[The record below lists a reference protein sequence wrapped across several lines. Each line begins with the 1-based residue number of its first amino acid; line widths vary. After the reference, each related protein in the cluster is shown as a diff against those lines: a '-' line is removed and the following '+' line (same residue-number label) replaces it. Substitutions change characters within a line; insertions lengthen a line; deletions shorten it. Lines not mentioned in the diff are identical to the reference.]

1 MRFTMIRHPLL
12 GLTAALAALSLCV
25 TPAFAGEDDDD
36 ATLHASQGCVHSTH
50 ARVAVSGGDIAS
62 VTFYLDGRR
71 LRTLTEP
78 NADGRYAISMA
89 CSRLSVGAHR
99 GRVVVAFG
107 ENADT
112 PGKTL
117 RFQITRPRRASARF
131 TG

>member
-1 MRFTMIRHPLL
+1 MIRRPLL

-36 ATLHASQGCVHSTH
+36 ATLNASQGCVHSTH

-62 VTFYLDGRR
+62 VTFYLDGHRV
-71 LRTLTEP
+71 RTVSEP
-78 NADGRYAISMA
+78 DAEGRYAVSMA
-89 CSRLSVGAHR
+89 CSRLRAGAHR
-99 GRVVVAFG
+99 GRALVAFD
-107 ENADT
+107 ENADSAS
-112 PGKTL
+112 KTL